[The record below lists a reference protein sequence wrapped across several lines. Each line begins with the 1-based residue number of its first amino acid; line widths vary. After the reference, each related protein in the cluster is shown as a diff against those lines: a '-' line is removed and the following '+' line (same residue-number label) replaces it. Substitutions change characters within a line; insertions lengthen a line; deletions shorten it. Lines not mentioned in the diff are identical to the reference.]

1 MIPKLSLDLN
11 AIISEVTSKIV
22 DLAKQEAE
30 GYIEQASRDAV
41 DFVKLVFDNMNRW
54 AKLVISEELTMSEFK
69 FLLKG
74 QKGLLVMHSLSLA
87 GLAAVRIQRIRDGII
102 NILVS
107 TVTGMITAI

>member
-1 MIPKLSLDLN
+1 MTPELSLDLN

-30 GYIEQASRDAV
+30 GYIEQASHDAI

-54 AKLVISEELTMSEFK
+54 AKLVISEELTVNEFK

-74 QKGLLVMHSLSLA
+74 QKELLVMHSLSLA
-87 GLAAVRIQRIRDGII
+87 GLAAVRLQRLRDGII

-107 TVTGMITAI
+107 TVTKMITVL